1 MPTIINAD
9 TATGGAIITGDT
21 SGQLQ
26 LQSGGVT
33 ALTTNGANVV
43 VAGTFSATGGVT
55 GVNLATGVTGILPV
69 ANGGTGA
76 TTLTANNVLLGNGTS
91 AVQAVAPGASGN
103 VLTSNGTTWA
113 SSTPVSGV
121 QQFTSSGSI
130 TAGQAVALNTD
141 GTVSTVTGVNNP
153 EAALG
158 QDVVDS
164 NDAQANCL
172 GTFYDPNND
181 WTIFARRLP
190 FASVFN
196 VSAFRINSAGNV
208 SVFGSNSINYPE
220 PSTSNNMPVRIIR
233 TGTNRYAVMYASSF
247 NAQYMGLFTINA
259 TTGAVTNI
267 GAASFGGYSST
278 ISYDMDYEPVSDRII
293 TVTKQSGSNVTVEA
307 VNPANGSKTA
317 SAQFS
322 TTPGAGDP
330 IAVACRTTGG
340 EFFFCYADVFT
351 SGIYFRTATI
361 NSAGTSITFVS
372 TPAYNFNAS
381 QITAMAYAPSIDR
394 YIFIR
399 TPSSGSIPFNIFN
412 TSGSQ
417 LGGVSISFTSSSA
430 STNPQK
436 SMVND
441 TLQLVQAIL
450 STDSSS
456 ANALQYGQASYTAS
470 SFGAASTSGTFPSS
484 ALMQRGSFSPTGTTG
499 VYTYTAPDYAGSD
512 TNTRAVTFRPFL
524 FSSNAQNFVGFATNT
539 VTTGQNTI
547 VAVPGGVATNR
558 TGLTRNLEYY
568 LNVDGTL
575 VTTPTP
581 FGVVLRATSTT
592 GGEVIRPV
600 SAKRPVALVT
610 FSNVGAATI
619 PLGATGFRAI
629 ECYYSLSLS
638 SSSNPTVR
646 FTTTSGSTPT
656 LSGTGFWTTSGSSSI
671 NNGNWSTLSPV
682 SASSFTGFF
691 SVDSSVPGGVN
702 QGTYGGIGWTATSNS
717 MGAPATQIT
726 FSFPF
731 TASGSVMVYGIPA

>member
-33 ALTTNGANVV
+33 ALTTNGANVT
-43 VAGTFSATGGVT
+43 VAGTFTATGGVT

-113 SSTPVSGV
+113 SAAAVSGV

-130 TAGQAVALNTD
+130 TAGAAVSLNSD

-153 EAALG
+153 EAALA

-181 WTIFARRLP
+181 WTIFAKRFP
-190 FASVFN
+190 FQSVFN

-220 PSTSNNMPVRIIR
+220 PTTTNNMPVRIIR
-233 TGTNRYAVMYASSF
+233 TGTNRYAVMYASTTG
-247 NAQYMGLFTINA
+247 AQYMGLFTINA
-259 TTGAVTNI
+259 STGAVTNI
-267 GAASFGGYSST
+267 GAASFGGYNST
-278 ISYDMDYEPVSDRII
+278 VSYDMDYEPVSDRII
-293 TVTKQSGSNVTVEA
+293 AVTKNSASNVTVEA
-307 VNPANGSKTA
+307 VNPANGTKTA
-317 SAQFS
+317 NAQFS
-322 TTPGAGDP
+322 NTPGAGDT
-330 IAVACRTTGG
+330 IAVACHTTSGQ
-340 EFFFCYADVFT
+340 FFLAFCDVFT
-351 SGIYFRTATI
+351 NGCYFRTATI
-361 NSAGTSITFVS
+361 NSAGTAITFVS
-372 TPAYNFNAS
+372 SPVYAVNTGQMA
-381 QITAMAYAPSIDR
+381 AMAYAPSVDR
-394 YIFIR
+394 YIFIAR
-399 TPSSGSIPFNIFN
+399 PSSGQLSFVMFN
-412 TSGSQ
+412 TSGSSVNS
-417 LGGVSISFTSSSA
+417 GAITFTSGNA

-441 TLQLVQAIL
+441 TLQLVQTIT
-450 STDSSS
+450 STDSGSS
-456 ANALQYGQASYTAS
+456 SALQYGQVAYTAS
-470 SFGAASTSGTFPSS
+470 AFGTQSLSGGFPSA

-499 VYTYTAPDYAGSD
+499 IYTYTAPDYAGSD
-512 TNTRAVTFRPFL
+512 TSTRAVTFRPFL

-539 VTTGQNTI
+539 VTTGQTAI

-568 LNVDGTL
+568 LNFDGSL

-581 FGVVLRATSTT
+581 FGVVLRATSAT

-600 SAKRPVALVT
+600 SAKRPVSLVSLSST
-610 FSNVGAATI
+610 TSAII

-638 SSSNPTVR
+638 SSNNPTVR

-656 LSGTGFWTTSGSSSI
+656 LSGTGFWSTGSTNISTGS
-671 NNGNWSTLSPV
+671 WSTLSPV

-691 SVDSSVPGGVN
+691 SVDSSVVGGVN
-702 QGTYGGIGWTATSNS
+702 QGNYGGVGWTANSNS
-717 MGAPATQIT
+717 LGAPATQIT
-726 FSFPF
+726 FSFPV